1 MINDSQALLYK
12 KKVVLILSQDTD
24 SVHMHVTFSVGD
36 ALSYAS
42 KWLLQIMAIII
53 SLVMAITW
61 SLIAHGHW
69 FKKSLQV

>member
-12 KKVVLILSQDTD
+12 KKGCSDFIP
-24 SVHMHVTFSVGD
+24 VGD

-69 FKKSLQV
+69 FKKWLQV